1 MSEEVNQFAKT
12 AIKQFGM
19 SELSAKKFAS
29 TYMAMSNSLGAGG
42 ELGKNMALNLTGLV
56 GDIASFYNITLEE
69 ANTAISA
76 VYTGETESIKKLG
89 IVLTE
94 ANLNAF
100 AVSQGLKKTY
110 NQMSQAEK
118 VMLRYNYVMK
128 ASANIQGDFV
138 RTGGNWANQ
147 VRILKEQWSQLL
159 SILGK
164 GLITVLKPVVVVL
177 NEMLGSLIAVANAL
191 SRTFG
196 GKGIE
201 SASGSVSSTFGDMAD
216 GAGDVSTGLDD
227 ANSSAKALAKTVA
240 GFDEINTLVSQPSG
254 GGGTGVGGDI
264 TGSGEITDTPE
275 AESNIA
281 KMSAYMKE
289 LQDIL
294 AKWKDRILK
303 LEFNFDKEKAVEDLK
318 GIGKNL
324 LDIIAGWGTFV
335 INVGVQLANDLDI
348 GQLANDLMG
357 FFNSLTGF
365 VAVLTDVVG
374 PAIGEF
380 YRTSGLQDIVKWIGD
395 KLSESLQSSSSKLDE
410 WADWLKN
417 NQENIK
423 DFGTKLGAVVTP
435 LSNIVLELLKIS
447 WDMLAS
453 ALSTIADAVEKI
465 ANNIINMDEGQ
476 LSFIRNLALGFG
488 ALKVIGTVLTPLISF
503 VAGLELATIKA
514 GEGIST
520 FQALKKALDLKLGMV
535 LTKTGGE
542 WTLTEWL
549 SSLIKRA
556 DEVVMIVPRA
566 LQKAFGAIGGY
577 FNTFLDPELL
587 IGTTYKTKIANII
600 TNIGSTIGNGLKGAL
615 ISIVPNL
622 QATFLQIGAVFQNL
636 GAMVAEKGVFGTAMA
651 GLKGILGGVG
661 GAFKALWAVAK
672 AHPFVAVV
680 SVIVSVITSVVAL
693 YQRSEEFRD
702 LLKDIY
708 ENTIKPVFAGV
719 KDTFTDLYKNHLKP
733 LIDKIFK
740 GEGSLVGQIKPIIK
754 KIWDFLTTFIGW
766 VSANILPVF
775 ITVFGSILQT
785 IGEVASDIIDLIS
798 GLIDIFT
805 GLLKF
810 ISGVFSGDWKKAW
823 EGIKQIFKGV
833 FDSLVAIAKAPL
845 NLIIGLINGVLNG
858 LTAGMNGVIRLL
870 NRLSFKVPDW
880 VPGLGGEEWGFNLK
894 TFSAPKIPYL
904 ANGGVIT
911 QPTMAMMG
919 EYAGAYNNPEI
930 VTPQALLQE
939 IIYASNSNIVDALIQ
954 QTRQLLVGLEQ
965 MNMEVCIGDDV
976 IAQSAQRGNQAYKR
990 RTGRPLF
997 V

>member
-1 MSEEVNQFAKT
+1 MSEEVNKFAKT

-254 GGGTGVGGDI
+254 SGGTGIGGDI

-275 AESNIA
+275 AVSNIS
-281 KMSAYMKE
+281 KISGYLKE
-289 LQDIL
+289 CQAIL
-294 AKWKDRILK
+294 EKWVATIPK
-303 LEFNFDKEKAVEDLK
+303 LEINFNKDKAIADLK
-318 GIGKNL
+318 EIGLNVL
-324 LDIIAGWGTFV
+324 NTIAGWGTFV
-335 INVGVQLANDLDI
+335 ISLGIEVANDLDI
-348 GQLANDLMG
+348 GKLSNSFLNLLRSATGLA
-357 FFNSLTGF
+357 STI
-365 VAVLTDVVG
+365 TDALV
-374 PAIGEF
+374 PALQTFYRESGLKDIVIWIGEKF
-380 YRTSGLQDIVKWIGD
+380 AEGMDGLAG
-395 KLSESLQSSSSKLDE
+395 KLDE
-410 WADWLKN
+410 WAQWFKDNKKNIVDFAGRLGEAVEPVAQLVIEIADVAWKVFAGILNTINEALKGIVESLINMNVGELRVLLITMTAIGGTFGMLQKGLALIGTSFLKAIFSCKSFSDFLLIFKEGFANFFEHVGYRGQIFGVKFATIFN
-417 NQENIK
+417 NLKAYLAGFGTLFQAGFNSVAQSSALVLQS
-423 DFGTKLGAVVTP
+423 GTKLQQFTTL
-435 LSNIVLELLKIS
+435 LS
-447 WDMLAS
+447 A
-453 ALSTIADAVEKI
+453 
-465 ANNIINMDEGQ
+465 
-476 LSFIRNLALGFG
+476 GFKG
-488 ALKVIGTVLTPLISF
+488 LWTV
-503 VAGLELATIKA
+503 IKA
-514 GEGIST
+514 HPI
-520 FQALKKALDLKLGMV
+520 
-535 LTKTGGE
+535 
-542 WTLTEWL
+542 
-549 SSLIKRA
+549 
-556 DEVVMIVPRA
+556 
-566 LQKAFGAIGGY
+566 GAII
-577 FNTFLDPELL
+577 TAV
-587 IGTTYKTKIANII
+587 IAC
-600 TNIGSTIGNGLKGAL
+600 
-615 ISIVPNL
+615 
-622 QATFLQIGAVFQNL
+622 IGAVADLYKQSEDFRNF
-636 GAMVAEKGVFGTAMA
+636 VKD
-651 GLKGILGGVG
+651 
-661 GAFKALWAVAK
+661 LW
-672 AHPFVAVV
+672 
-680 SVIVSVITSVVAL
+680 
-693 YQRSEEFRD
+693 D
-702 LLKDIY
+702 
-708 ENTIKPVFAGV
+708 NTIKPVFKEVRDAV
-719 KDTFTDLYKNHLKP
+719 NEMWKKHLEPLWKNQLKP
-733 LIDKIFK
+733 LFK
-740 GEGSLVGQIKPIIK
+740 SMGDAFTGMWNTIK
-754 KIWDFLTTFIGW
+754 TVVGW
-766 VSANILPVF
+766 VVGILGGAFLSGFVSAFGQVLKTVTEVIGGVADILNG
-775 ITVFGSILQT
+775 IMM
-785 IGEVASDIIDLIS
+785 
-798 GLIDIFT
+798 
-805 GLLKF
+805 F
-810 ISGVFSGDWKKAW
+810 ISGDFVGGIKKAF
-823 EGIKQIFKGV
+823 EGLGTAL
-833 FDSLVAIAKAPL
+833 SAIMKNMA
-845 NLIIGLINGVLNG
+845 NMGIGFINGLISAIVTGINTAIKAIKKLNF
-858 LTAGMNGVIRLL
+858 T
-870 NRLSFKVPDW
+870 VPDW
-880 VPGLGGEEWGFNLK
+880 VPGIGGDTWSFSFLK
-894 TFSAPKIPYL
+894 TMTAPQIPYL

-930 VTPQALLQE
+930 VTPQSLLQE

>member
-254 GGGTGVGGDI
+254 SGGTGIGGDI

-275 AESNIA
+275 AVNNIS
-281 KMSAYMKE
+281 KISGYLKE
-289 LQDIL
+289 CQAIL
-294 AKWKDRILK
+294 EKWVATIPK
-303 LEFNFDKEKAVEDLK
+303 LEINFNKEKAIADLK
-318 GIGKNL
+318 EIGLNVL
-324 LDIIAGWGTFV
+324 NTIAGWGTFV
-335 INVGVQLANDLDI
+335 ISLGIEVANDLDI
-348 GQLANDLMG
+348 GKLSNSFLNLLRSVTGLA
-357 FFNSLTGF
+357 S
-365 VAVLTDVVG
+365 AITDALV
-374 PAIGEF
+374 PALQTFYRESGLKDIVIWIGEKF
-380 YRTSGLQDIVKWIGD
+380 AEGMDGLAG
-395 KLSESLQSSSSKLDE
+395 KLDE
-410 WADWLKN
+410 WAQWFKDNK
-417 NQENIK
+417 ENIV
-423 DFGTKLGAVVTP
+423 DFAGRLGQAVEPVAQ
-435 LSNIVLELLKIS
+435 LVIE
-447 WDMLAS
+447 
-453 ALSTIADAVEKI
+453 IADVAWKVFATTLGLINDALKGIVESL
-465 ANNIINMDEGQ
+465 INMDVSQ
-476 LSFIRNLALGFG
+476 LRALMLTMIGLGTAFGTARGFASLFG
-488 ALKVIGTVLTPLISF
+488 ITLVEVFKHPKLVIGSFFELLT
-503 VAGLELATIKA
+503 GT
-514 GEGIST
+514 
-520 FQALKKALDLKLGMV
+520 
-535 LTKTGGE
+535 
-542 WTLTEWL
+542 WL
-549 SSLIKRA
+549 
-556 DEVVMIVPRA
+556 P
-566 LQKAFGAIGGY
+566 
-577 FNTFLDPELL
+577 NLL
-587 IGTTYKTKIANII
+587 IGFDKIVASVKGFFAPILATMGTVFAGMSSSYSAFVSQIGTSSGLLTT
-600 TNIGSTIGNGLKGAL
+600 LKG
-615 ISIVPNL
+615 IIH
-622 QATFLQIGAVFQNL
+622 
-636 GAMVAEKGVFGTAMA
+636 GVFG
-651 GLKGILGGVG
+651 G
-661 GAFKALWAVAK
+661 FKALWGVLK
-672 AHPFVAVV
+672 AHPIGL
-680 SVIVSVITSVVAL
+680 IVTAIIACITSVAKL
-693 YQRSEEFRD
+693 YQSSEEFRTF
-702 LLKDIY
+702 I
-708 ENTIKPVFAGV
+708 ENLW
-719 KDTFTDLYKNHLKP
+719 KDTLQPIIKGVGEKLKELWQKHLKP
-733 LIDKIFK
+733 FWEENLKPLMK
-740 GEGSLVGQIKPIIK
+740 NVGKALGDF
-754 KIWDFLTTFIGW
+754 WDTFSEIVGWIVGVLGGVFLSGW
-766 VSANILPVF
+766 LGA
-775 ITVFGSILQT
+775 FGSILET
-785 IGEVASDIIDLIS
+785 VLTVIGEIIDVLG
-798 GLIDIFT
+798 GLIEF
-805 GLLKF
+805 L
-810 ISGVFSGDWKKAW
+810 SGVFTGDLEKAGNGIKKVFESLG
-823 EGIKQIFKGV
+823 EGIK
-833 FDSLVAIAKAPL
+833 AILKSTV
-845 NLIIGLINGVLNG
+845 NMGIGFINGLISAIITGINTAIKSIKKLNF
-858 LTAGMNGVIRLL
+858 T
-870 NRLSFKVPDW
+870 VPDW
-880 VPGLGGEEWGFNLK
+880 VPVIGGDTWSFSFLK
-894 TFSAPKIPYL
+894 TITAPQIPYL
-904 ANGGVIT
+904 AQGGVIT

-930 VTPQALLQE
+930 VTPQSLLQE
-939 IIYASNSNIVDALIQ
+939 IIYASNSNIIDALIQ
-954 QTRQLLVGLEQ
+954 QTRQLLTGLEQ

-990 RTGRPLF
+990 RTGKPLF

>member
-76 VYTGETESIKKLG
+76 VYTGETESIKRLG

-275 AESNIA
+275 AVNNVSKI
-281 KMSAYMKE
+281 SGYLKE
-289 LQDIL
+289 CQAIL
-294 AKWKDRILK
+294 EKWVATIPK
-303 LEFNFDKEKAVEDLK
+303 LEINFNKEEAIADLK
-318 GIGKNL
+318 DIGKNVL
-324 LDIIAGWGTFV
+324 NTIAGWGTFV
-335 INVGVQLANDLDI
+335 ISLAIEVANDLDI
-348 GQLANDLMG
+348 GQLS
-357 FFNSLTGF
+357 NSFLNLLNSATGL
-365 VAVLTDVVG
+365 ASEITNVLV
-374 PAIGEF
+374 PAFQRF
-380 YRTSGLQDIVKWIGD
+380 YEASGLKKIVEWIGD
-395 KLSESLQSSSSKLDE
+395 KLQEGMDDLASKLDE
-410 WADWLKN
+410 WAEWFKTHKEDIEDFADRLGQAVEPVAQLVIDIADGAWAIFTGLLERMNTALQGIANSLLEMNVGELRVLLITMTAIGGTIGILHKGLELIGTSFLKAMFSCKSFSDFLLIFQEGFVNFFAHIGYRGQIFGVKFATIFN
-417 NQENIK
+417 NLKVYLAGFGLMFQAGFNSVAQSSALVLQS
-423 DFGTKLGAVVTP
+423 GTKLQQFTTL
-435 LSNIVLELLKIS
+435 LS
-447 WDMLAS
+447 A
-453 ALSTIADAVEKI
+453 
-465 ANNIINMDEGQ
+465 
-476 LSFIRNLALGFG
+476 GFKG
-488 ALKVIGTVLTPLISF
+488 LWTV
-503 VAGLELATIKA
+503 IKA
-514 GEGIST
+514 HPI
-520 FQALKKALDLKLGMV
+520 
-535 LTKTGGE
+535 
-542 WTLTEWL
+542 
-549 SSLIKRA
+549 
-556 DEVVMIVPRA
+556 
-566 LQKAFGAIGGY
+566 GAII
-577 FNTFLDPELL
+577 TAV
-587 IGTTYKTKIANII
+587 IAC
-600 TNIGSTIGNGLKGAL
+600 
-615 ISIVPNL
+615 
-622 QATFLQIGAVFQNL
+622 IGAVADLYKQSEDFRNF
-636 GAMVAEKGVFGTAMA
+636 VKD
-651 GLKGILGGVG
+651 
-661 GAFKALWAVAK
+661 LW
-672 AHPFVAVV
+672 
-680 SVIVSVITSVVAL
+680 
-693 YQRSEEFRD
+693 D
-702 LLKDIY
+702 
-708 ENTIKPVFAGV
+708 NTIKPVFKEVGDAV
-719 KDTFTDLYKNHLKP
+719 NEMWKKHLEPLWKNQLKP
-733 LIDKIFK
+733 LFK
-740 GEGSLVGQIKPIIK
+740 SMGDAFTGMWNTIK
-754 KIWDFLTTFIGW
+754 TVVGW
-766 VSANILPVF
+766 VVGILGGAFLSGFVNAF
-775 ITVFGSILQT
+775 GQVLKTVT
-785 IGEVASDIIDLIS
+785 TVIGGVAD
-798 GLIDIFT
+798 
-805 GLLKF
+805 
-810 ISGVFSGDWKKAW
+810 
-823 EGIKQIFKGV
+823 
-833 FDSLVAIAKAPL
+833 
-845 NLIIGLINGVLNG
+845 VLNG
-858 LTAGMNGVIRLL
+858 LIMFMQGDFVGGIKKALEGLKTIAETIVKKMINVCIGFVNGFLSGFLKGINGVINAIKKL
-870 NRLSFKVPDW
+870 NIDIPDW
-880 VPGLGGEEWGFNLK
+880 VPGIGGETWGFSWLPNIRNI
-894 TFSAPKIPYL
+894 PQIPYL
-904 ANGGVIT
+904 ADGGVIT

-930 VTPQALLQE
+930 VTPQSLLQE

-990 RTGRPLF
+990 RTGRPLI